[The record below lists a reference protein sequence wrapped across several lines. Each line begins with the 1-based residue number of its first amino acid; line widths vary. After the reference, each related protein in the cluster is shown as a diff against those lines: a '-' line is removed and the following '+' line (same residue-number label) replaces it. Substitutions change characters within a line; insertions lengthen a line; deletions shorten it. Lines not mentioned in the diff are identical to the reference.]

1 MQSSTSIAQSSVV
14 KRSVALNGHK
24 TSVSLEDVF
33 WNAMKDIATEK
44 NLAVTALIEAIDK
57 DRGSAN
63 LSSALRQ
70 YIMMHFYQRAQKQ
83 TEQTVSVAADVRPSL
98 WS

>member
-1 MQSSTSIAQSSVV
+1 MQSSTSVAQSSVV

-44 NLAVTALIEAIDK
+44 NMAVTALIEAIDK
-57 DRGSAN
+57 ERGSAN

-70 YIMMHFYQRAQKQ
+70 YIMMHFYPRSQNKNESA
-83 TEQTVSVAADVRPSL
+83 VAGPDVRPSL
-98 WS
+98 WC